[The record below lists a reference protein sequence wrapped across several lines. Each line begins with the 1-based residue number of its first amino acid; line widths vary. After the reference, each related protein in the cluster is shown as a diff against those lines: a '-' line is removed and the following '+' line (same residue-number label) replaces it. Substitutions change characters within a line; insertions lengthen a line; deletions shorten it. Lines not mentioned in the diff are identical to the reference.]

1 MHCVLSIEALRK
13 HEHGNVAATPRPADV
28 SDKMSC
34 SLVVSGHLWV
44 QDARQD
50 ELRALQA
57 RLAALQK
64 DLVDRWG
71 ALTLAA

>member
-1 MHCVLSIEALRK
+1 M
-13 HEHGNVAATPRPADV
+13 
-28 SDKMSC
+28 
-34 SLVVSGHLWV
+34 VVSGHLWV

-71 ALTLAA
+71 ALTLAAL

>member
-1 MHCVLSIEALRK
+1 MEVMRK
-13 HEHGNVAATPRPADV
+13 QEHRGVSAIPRPADV
-28 SDKMSC
+28 SERMSC
-34 SLVVSGHLWV
+34 SVVVSDHLWV

-71 ALTLAA
+71 ALTLAAL